1 MWSFWRLQLVSFQF
15 TILKVPSHPE
25 TKPNLRFH
33 GSTSWPGSEQ
43 LSDQSHAALLHSS
56 ALLLPK
62 VFVGI
67 NAEVIFIT
75 DGELLLCLLCFSL
88 FLPRLPLSFRQSSQ
102 VNGHLVN
109 TGKTVSGQR
118 CEVYQRN
125 KQECIFLIRSMAE
138 SSWKYPLGR
147 NQQLV

>member
-1 MWSFWRLQLVSFQF
+1 MVPRPDRALSSSSSF
-15 TILKVPSHPE
+15 
-25 TKPNLRFH
+25 
-33 GSTSWPGSEQ
+33 
-43 LSDQSHAALLHSS
+43 
-56 ALLLPK
+56 LLPK
-62 VFVGI
+62 AFVGI

-125 KQECIFLIRSMAE
+125 KQNHLENIHLVE
-138 SSWKYPLGR
+138 TNSSFR
-147 NQQLV
+147 V